1 VAEPARTIH
10 KVPPPRSREIDLD
23 APGQKS
29 VTREYGE
36 AMLIALVLAIFIRTF
51 FVQAYKIPSGSME
64 PTLLIGDHILVN
76 KIIYGLRIP
85 DSIFGLQI
93 PGLPYGQYVFH
104 LEPVHR
110 GDVVVF
116 VFPPDRTKD
125 FIKRVIGIAGDTISV
140 KNGVVWLNGT
150 EMPDPHRH
158 WEVSAQERSPVSPR
172 DNFGPV
178 TVPPGKLFMMGDN
191 RDRSYDSRFWGF
203 VDLNDV
209 EGRATVIYLPWNEE
223 KADSASTLSVIFL
236 WFEYIRWDRV
246 GMLVH

>member
-1 VAEPARTIH
+1 VAQPARNVS
-10 KVPPPRSREIDLD
+10 KLEPLKAREVPEQG
-23 APGQKS
+23 AAQKS
-29 VTREYGE
+29 VAREYGE
-36 AMLIALVLAIFIRTF
+36 AMIIALVLAIFIRTF

-76 KIIYGLRIP
+76 KIVYGLRMP
-85 DSIFGLQI
+85 DSIFGLDI
-93 PGLPYGQYVFH
+93 PGLHLGQYLFH
-104 LEPVHR
+104 IEPVHR

-125 FIKRVIGIAGDTISV
+125 FIKRVIGVAGDTVAV
-140 KNGVVWLNGT
+140 KNGVVWLNGSP
-150 EMPDPHRH
+150 MPDPHGH
-158 WEVSAQERSPVSPR
+158 FEVAPQDRSAVSPR

-209 EGRATVIYLPWNEE
+209 EGRAMIIYLPWNEE
-223 KADSASTLSVIFL
+223 KADSASTVSELLL
-236 WFEYIRWDRV
+236 WFEYIRWGRL
-246 GMLVH
+246 GMIVH